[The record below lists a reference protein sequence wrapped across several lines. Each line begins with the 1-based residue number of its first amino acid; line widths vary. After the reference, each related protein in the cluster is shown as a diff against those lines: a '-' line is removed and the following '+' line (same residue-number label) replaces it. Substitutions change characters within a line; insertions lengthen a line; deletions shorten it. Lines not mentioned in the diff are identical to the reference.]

1 VIVGKSSFYAVLC
14 ALALFAANALAVV
27 YIVPPDRELA
37 RRAEAIVI
45 AAAGESHAELTAR
58 GVVVTVTA
66 LSAEDVLKGSVA
78 SSFRLV
84 EPGGVLSERSTFI
97 PGSPRFEQGK
107 RYLLFLRHNTDGE
120 WETWGFQLGQFELGM
135 DLRGRQLA
143 ARAGEHVFGLNE
155 ADGSPYTDHYLDL
168 PTFLHYVQGT
178 SADANYVVDPKEV
191 ILGTFPE
198 RARPTA
204 FVPAPNFTRPDYLFA
219 GNYRWQNGG
228 TATWGY
234 CCPGNYPTSF
244 GSNPINASGAASS
257 AVTNWN
263 LPTTTVRY
271 SMSGETPG
279 KNTGLCNGVD
289 CPDGANTILF
299 NDPNNQLPGGGVVA
313 IGGISNASGTYS
325 LSDGTFNNTTEAD
338 VVVGKN
344 ANIPTFVDQ
353 RLFVALL
360 THEIGHTLGFR
371 HSDGTSDPNS
381 PANRDGG
388 CVSPSPCA
396 GPGAAIMAHIVQSPA
411 LSLQQWDQDAVNTVY
426 GSGPAC
432 TAPSISTPPQS
443 QTITSG
449 QQANL
454 SVIAA
459 GTAPFTYLWYTGTP
473 PGGPV
478 APGPNNNG
486 ATYNPSPTSTTTYW
500 VRVTNSCGT
509 IDSAV
514 ATVTVNAAT
523 CTPPSITAQPV
534 GSTITAGQFAN
545 LSVGA
550 SGTTPLTFDWYVGNP
565 PNTASAAGSGQSIN
579 VNPTSTTTYWVRV
592 SNSCGTVDSRPA
604 TVTVNAATCQPPVV
618 LNDPP
623 DQQITSGNPATLF
636 VGYTGSTATVTW
648 YRGVQNDTSNPVGTG
663 QSITTGPLTST
674 TQFWAQLVNNC
685 GTAKSRT
692 VTVNVLVACV
702 PPAITQV
709 DVNPKNVAP
718 GGVVTL
724 TAQAT
729 GTGLQFQWYRG
740 ASPDTSNP
748 VTGAN
753 TAVATDT
760 PQGSTSYFVRVS
772 NACGTKDSDPV
783 RVVVSAACTP
793 PSITKITDD
802 TTISSNTTTTLTVAA
817 TGDAVLHYQWYRGAS
832 GDQSNPVGTDNA
844 SFTPPALFDDAQFW
858 VKVSNACAPPAN
870 SRAVKITVIPARHR
884 ASRK

>member
-1 VIVGKSSFYAVLC
+1 VRKSSFYAVLG
-14 ALALFAANALAVV
+14 ALALVAANAFAVV

-45 AAAGESHAELTAR
+45 ATAGESHAELTAR

-155 ADGSPYTDHYLDL
+155 ADGSPYTDHYRDL

-228 TATWGY
+228 TASFAY

-244 GSNPINASGAASS
+244 GTNPINASGGAAS
-257 AVTNWN
+257 AIGNWN
-263 LPTTTVRY
+263 GTTFVHY
-271 SMSGETPG
+271 SLAGE
-279 KNTGLCNGVD
+279 NTAATHGFTKTDGING
-289 CPDGANTILF
+289 ILF
-299 NDPNNQLPGGGVVA
+299 NDPNNEITGAVA
-313 IGGISNASGTYS
+313 IGGITNASGPYPLGDGFTY
-325 LSDGTFNNTTEAD
+325 TNTTEVD

-344 ANIPTFVDQ
+344 ASIPTFVNQ
-353 RLFVALL
+353 QLFVALL

-371 HSDGTSDPNS
+371 HSDGTSDPKS
-381 PANRDGG
+381 PTNGDGG
-388 CVSPSPCA
+388 CKSPSPCA
-396 GPGAAIMAHIVQSPA
+396 SPGSAIMASTVQSPA
-411 LSLQQWDQDAVNTVY
+411 LSIRNPSWDLDAVSTSY
-426 GSGPAC
+426 GSGSGPVC
-432 TAPSISTPPQS
+432 TAPSISTQPQS
-443 QTITSG
+443 QTITAG
-449 QQANL
+449 QFANL
-454 SVIAA
+454 SA
-459 GTAPFTYLWYTGTP
+459 GASGTTPLMFDWYVGNPPNTGSP
-473 PGGPV
+473 AGSGQSINV
-478 APGPNNNG
+478 
-486 ATYNPSPTSTTTYW
+486 NPSATTTYW
-500 VRVTNSCGT
+500 VRVSNSCGT
-509 IDSAV
+509 VDSAV
-514 ATVTVNAAT
+514 ATVTVNQGS

-545 LSVGA
+545 LSAGA

-565 PNTASAAGSGQSIN
+565 PNTGSAAGSGQSIN

-592 SNSCGTVDSRPA
+592 TNSCGTVDSRPA

-623 DQQITSGNPATLF
+623 DQQITSGNPASLF

-648 YRGVQNDTSNPVGTG
+648 YRGVQSDTSNPVGIG
-663 QSITTGPLTST
+663 QSITTGPLTSS

-729 GTGLQFQWYRG
+729 GTGLQVQWYRG
-740 ASPDTSNP
+740 TSPDTSKP
-748 VTGAN
+748 VAGAN

-832 GDQSNPVGTDNA
+832 GDESNPVGTDNA

-870 SRAVKITVIPARHR
+870 SRAVKITVIGGRHR
-884 ASRK
+884 AAKST

>member
-1 VIVGKSSFYAVLC
+1 VRKSSFYVVLC
-14 ALALFAANALAVV
+14 ALVLFAANAFAVV

-37 RRAEAIVI
+37 KRADAIVI
-45 AAAGESHAELTAR
+45 ATAGESHAELTAR
-58 GVVVTVTA
+58 GGIVTVA
-66 LSAEDVLKGSVA
+66 QLSVETVLKGSVDA
-78 SSFRLV
+78 PIRLV
-84 EPGGVLSERSTFI
+84 EPGGVLSENATVV
-97 PGSPRFEQGK
+97 PGSPRYEEGK
-107 RYLLFLRHNTDGE
+107 RYLVFLHINGDGE
-120 WETWGFQLGQFELGM
+120 WETWGFQLGQFELGT
-135 DLRGRQLA
+135 DLRGRELA
-143 ARAGEHVFGLNE
+143 VRTGDRIFGLNE
-155 ADGSPYTDHYLDL
+155 ADGSPYTEGYRDL
-168 PTFLHYVQGT
+168 PLFLSYIRGI
-178 SADANYVVDPKEV
+178 SASANYVIAPSDVL
-191 ILGTFPE
+191 LGTFLE

-204 FVPAPNFTRPDYLFA
+204 FVPVANFTRPDYMMT

-244 GSNPINASGAASS
+244 GTNPINASGAAGS
-257 AVTNWN
+257 ASTNWN
-263 LPTTTVRY
+263 LGTTSVRY
-271 SMSGETPG
+271 SLSGETAG
-279 KNTGLCNGVD
+279 KTGGLHRA
-289 CPDGANTILF
+289 DGANTILF
-299 NDPNNQLPGGGVVA
+299 NDPNNELPGGGVVA
-313 IGGISNASGTYS
+313 IGGITNSGSTYP
-325 LSDGTFNNTTEAD
+325 LSDGTFNSTTEAD

-344 ANIPTFVDQ
+344 ASMPTFVNQ
-353 RLFVALL
+353 QLFVAIL
-360 THEIGHTLGFR
+360 THELGHTLGFR
-371 HSDGTSDPNS
+371 HSDQDASNTS
-381 PANRDGG
+381 A

-396 GPGAAIMAHIVQSPA
+396 SPGSALMAHIVQSPA

-426 GSGPAC
+426 GNGPAC
-432 TAPSISTPPQS
+432 TAPSISTQPQN

-454 SVIAA
+454 SVLAA
-459 GTAPFTYLWYTGTP
+459 GTGPLGYLWYTGTP
-473 PGGPV
+473 PTGPI
-478 APGPNNNG
+478 APGPNNTS
-486 ATYNPSPTSTTTYW
+486 ATYNPAPTSTTTYW

-523 CTPPSITAQPV
+523 CTPPAITTQPV

-565 PNTASAAGSGQSIN
+565 PNTASPAGSGQSIN

-592 SNSCGTVDSRPA
+592 SNSCGTADSRPA
-604 TVTVNAATCQPPVV
+604 TVTVNAATCTPPVV
-618 LNDPP
+618 VNDPP

-663 QSITTGPLTST
+663 QSITTGPLTSS
-674 TQFWAQLVNNC
+674 TQFWALLVNNC

-740 ASPDTSNP
+740 TSPDTSNP
-748 VTGAN
+748 VAGAN

-760 PQGSTSYFVRVS
+760 PQGSASYFVRVS

-783 RVVVSAACTP
+783 RVVVGAACTP

-802 TTISSNTTTTLTVAA
+802 TTISSNTTVTLTVAA
-817 TGDAVLHYQWYRGAS
+817 TGDAVLHYQWFRGAS
-832 GDQSNPVGTDNA
+832 GDESNPVGTDNA
-844 SFTPPALFDDAQFW
+844 SFTPPALFADAQFW

-884 ASRK
+884 AARR